1 MYFYSTLKTTSVDQR
16 AVHAIQNT
24 QNRYKHYK
32 YKIRIQYIKTSNKK
46 NDETSENS
54 LHKDCCEQQPPS
66 VQTKRYRLKTKQ
78 KPGSF
83 HFC

>member
-1 MYFYSTLKTTSVDQR
+1 MHFYSTLKTTSVDQR

-46 NDETSENS
+46 MMKPVKIVYIKTVVSSNHH
-54 LHKDCCEQQPPS
+54 L
-66 VQTKRYRLKTKQ
+66 TKLNAVD
-78 KPGSF
+78 
-83 HFC
+83 

>member
-1 MYFYSTLKTTSVDQR
+1 MHFYSTLKTTSVDQR

-46 NDETSENS
+46 MM
-54 LHKDCCEQQPPS
+54 
-66 VQTKRYRLKTKQ
+66 
-78 KPGSF
+78 KPVKIVYI
-83 HFC
+83 